1 MDKRQRAIVLEVVT
15 VLVVTLIAVVAMI
28 NFKDYINRS
37 EAIGAMEQ
45 IGQIVA
51 EYRRQYKR
59 VPSESMVKAEMGNIK
74 GAVRL
79 PGMVYRGLWI
89 DLEAEPNDILAYAEK
104 NYPASLLD
112 DGYVV
117 LRFDATV
124 VWMKV
129 DEFEALLAEQQ
140 SDVEIEMTRKK

>member
-1 MDKRQRAIVLEVVT
+1 VDRRQKAILIEVALVL
-15 VLVVTLIAVVAMI
+15 LVTLIAVIGMI

-37 EAIGAMEQ
+37 EAIDAMQ
-45 IGQIVA
+45 QGGRTVA
-51 EYRRQYKR
+51 EYRRQHNR
-59 VPSESMVKAEMGNIK
+59 VPSESIFLREMRKIK

-89 DLEAEPNDILAYAEK
+89 DLEAEPNDILAYAK
-104 NYPASLLD
+104 KSYPASLLD

-117 LRFDATV
+117 LRVDANA
-124 VWMKV
+124 VWMSR

-140 SDVEIEMTRKK
+140 SEVEIEMTRK